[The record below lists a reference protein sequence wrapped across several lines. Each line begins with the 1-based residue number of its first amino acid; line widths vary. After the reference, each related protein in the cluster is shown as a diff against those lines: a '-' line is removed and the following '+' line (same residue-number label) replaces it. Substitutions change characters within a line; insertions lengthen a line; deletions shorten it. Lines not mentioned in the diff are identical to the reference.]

1 MNRQNE
7 LLSGQVENLN
17 LVQDQANTVDGEGK
31 EEILVEELDY
41 IEDYVSDNDIDE
53 VDNDNM

>member
-7 LLSGQVENLN
+7 LLSGQVENQN
-17 LVQDQANTVDGEGK
+17 LVQDQVNTVDGEGK